1 MKKQKI
7 KQTKLGNQIIKK
19 VIISLSVLFLLLCL
33 GVNYYAL
40 KTLTSLANDAFENIA
55 IGIQNDVNDL
65 SIDFKGSE
73 GESDEKIKEFSV
85 KIDELVENIDFFS
98 DHILIITNVDG
109 EYTYVY
115 GFDKN
120 KKYEMGE
127 KVDNLN
133 SNLKNIFEGGAY
145 PENKI
150 TLYNLFI
157 DRSVEFYFPIKDI
170 SGNMIVIDVNIKLEL
185 IAGMCGLISSILA
198 AILIV
203 IFTVVNIV
211 ITIVVKAEMS
221 QMTVFSER
229 IEEIS
234 NLKGD
239 LTKRIYIKSNN
250 EFGFMTKNINRL
262 IETLQNII
270 KKIKEAASFLKMST
284 INFESLVTQTDENTE
299 VIRKSVEMNKLGIE
313 TRSQT
318 TQRVNSKIIS
328 IDEAVEQV
336 ALQMTQVS
344 ERVEETSSKASISQM
359 LMSDMNDLIGESVQ
373 QVNDTSNKFIIL
385 KTQSEQINS
394 IISSIRDISKQ
405 TNLLA
410 LNAAI
415 EAARYQK
422 GESGFAVVADGV
434 RKLAS
439 ESSLQADKIEVLIKS
454 VQGSVDTTQSSMNQ
468 TLNVMDKVNEKI
480 FLLQKQHENIVFT
493 IESVV
498 NMIGEVNKATEA
510 IELSSKS
517 VKEEVI
523 GLSDFYDKNDQAVE
537 EMMNHT
543 IQQIKNIKSMA
554 EHMKKLSDVS
564 DQLFEMTNKLDT

>member
-1 MKKQKI
+1 MINQ

-19 VIISLSVLFLLLCL
+19 VMISLSILFFLLCV
-33 GVNYYAL
+33 GINYFAL
-40 KTLTSLANDAFENIA
+40 KKLTSLANDAFQNVA
-55 IGIQNDVNDL
+55 IGIQKEIKDS
-65 SIDFKGSE
+65 SIDFRKSE
-73 GESDEKIKEFSV
+73 WKSDEKITGLST
-85 KIDELVENIDFFS
+85 KIDEFVNNITFFSERLFIMTNID
-98 DHILIITNVDG
+98 G
-109 EYTYVY
+109 KYTYIY
-115 GFDKN
+115 GFDNN
-120 KKYEMGE
+120 KTYEIG
-127 KVDNLN
+127 KTVDSLDND
-133 SNLKNIFEGGAY
+133 LKNIFEGKAD

-150 TLYNLFI
+150 TFHDLFI
-157 DRSVEFYFPIKDI
+157 DKSVECYFPMKDVN
-170 SGNMIVIDVNIKLEL
+170 GNMVIICADIKLEL
-185 IAGMCGLISSILA
+185 IAGVCVIISGILA
-198 AILIV
+198 LILIV
-203 IFTVVNIV
+203 VLLVVNIV
-211 ITIVVKAEMS
+211 ISIVVKSEMT

-270 KKIKEAASFLKMST
+270 KRIKEAVEFLKRST
-284 INFESLVTQTDENTE
+284 ANFEALVAQTDENTE

-313 TRSQT
+313 TRSQV
-318 TQRVNSKIIS
+318 TQRVNSKIIN
-328 IDEAVEQV
+328 INEAVEQV
-336 ALQMTQVS
+336 ALQMNQVS
-344 ERVEETSSKASISQM
+344 GRVEETSSEANISRM
-359 LMSDMNDLIGESVQ
+359 LMSDMNNLIGESVKK
-373 QVNDTSNKFIIL
+373 VNDTSNKVILL

-394 IISSIRDISKQ
+394 IISSIREISKQ

-439 ESSLQADKIEVLIKS
+439 ESSLQADKIEVLIKN
-454 VQGSVDTTQSSMNQ
+454 VQESVDKTQNSMNE

-480 FLLQKQHENIVFT
+480 LLLKKQHDSIIFT

-498 NMIGEVNKATEA
+498 NMVGEVNKATGA
-510 IELSSKS
+510 IELGSKS
-517 VKEEVI
+517 VKDEVV
-523 GLSDFYDKNDQAVE
+523 GLSNFYDKNDQAIE
-537 EMMNHT
+537 EMMNQT

-564 DQLFEMTNKLDT
+564 DQLFEMTRL